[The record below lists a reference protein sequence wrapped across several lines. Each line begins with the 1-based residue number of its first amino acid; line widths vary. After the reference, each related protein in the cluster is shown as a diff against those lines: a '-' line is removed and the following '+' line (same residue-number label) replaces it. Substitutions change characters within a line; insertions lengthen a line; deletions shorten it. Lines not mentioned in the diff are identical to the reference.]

1 MHSILSNEGDE
12 ACRKGRQTYGAMAY
26 GFDLRARDTGFSTP
40 GARSQRLASAWLVIQ
55 YWSYKYVTL
64 HTNRRFWFPLPS
76 GRGKQVGRE
85 SKWDA
90 KRENFTSPKIDLPH
104 NLYDN
109 FIVNYVQYYIIIK
122 ID

>member
-1 MHSILSNEGDE
+1 METSFTAGSSIIVGSD
-12 ACRKGRQTYGAMAY
+12 
-26 GFDLRARDTGFSTP
+26 P
-40 GARSQRLASAWLVIQ
+40 RSLA
-55 YWSYKYVTL
+55 
-64 HTNRRFWFPLPS
+64 
-76 GRGKQVGRE
+76 VGE